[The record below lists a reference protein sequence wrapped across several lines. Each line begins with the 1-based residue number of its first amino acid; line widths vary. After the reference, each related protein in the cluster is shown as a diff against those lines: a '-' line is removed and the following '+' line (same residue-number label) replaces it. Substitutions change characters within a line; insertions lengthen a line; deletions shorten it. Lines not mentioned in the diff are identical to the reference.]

1 MGRPPLRVKATTV
14 RLPNGISERIDGLV
28 GSNRRA
34 EFIRSAV
41 MKELR
46 RREAARQKRS
56 TKADQ

>member
-14 RLPNGISERIDGLV
+14 RLPDGMSERIDGLV
-28 GSNRRA
+28 GANRRA

-46 RREAARQKRS
+46 RRQATRKKRS
-56 TKADQ
+56 TKAD

>member
-14 RLPNGISERIDGLV
+14 RLPDGMSERIDGLV
-28 GSNRRA
+28 GPNRRA

-46 RREAARQKRS
+46 RSETRRKKRGR
-56 TKADQ
+56 KDP